1 MSATP
6 ALKLD
11 RVVCAIMRLFDDTTF
26 RAKCSQG
33 VNRGQRGSH
42 LTRRARGVRHAF
54 GVVQQT
60 ISQKNKEAP

>member
-1 MSATP
+1 MPAAP

-11 RVVCAIMRLFDDTTF
+11 RVVCAIMRLFDDATF
-26 RAKCSQG
+26 RTKCSQG
-33 VNRGQRGSH
+33 VNRRQRDSH

-60 ISQKNKEAP
+60 MSQKNKEAP